1 LQPEKGGIMKN
12 SRKLCGTILLFAIIA
27 AAGILPPAYGAGDVV
42 VGEIKPV
49 YVEKGTTN
57 YTITVRAIVTNNG
70 EGDDV
75 VIDVAA
81 VDGEGFQ
88 LKTLKLSGYV
98 ESGEKKVL
106 IGRINMEKTVYNQI
120 AEWEWLK

>member
-1 LQPEKGGIMKN
+1 MQPDKGGIMKN
-12 SRKLCGTILLFAIIA
+12 SRKLGGAIFLFVIIA
-27 AAGILPPAYGAGDVV
+27 VSGILPTAYGAEDVV
-42 VGEIKPV
+42 VGEIQPV

-81 VDGEGFQ
+81 VDEEGFQ
-88 LKTLKLSGYV
+88 LKTLKLSGYI
-98 ESGEKKVL
+98 ESGEKKVM
-106 IGRINMEKTVYNQI
+106 IGRINMEKSVYNQI

>member
-1 LQPEKGGIMKN
+1 MKN
-12 SRKLCGTILLFAIIA
+12 SKLCGVIFLFAIIA
-27 AAGILPPAYGAGDVV
+27 VTGLLPPAFGAEDVV

-49 YVEKGTTN
+49 YVEKGATN

-88 LKTLKLSGYV
+88 LKTLKLSGYI
-98 ESGEKKVL
+98 ESGEKKVM
-106 IGRINMEKTVYNQI
+106 IGRINMEKSVYNQI

>member
-1 LQPEKGGIMKN
+1 MKN
-12 SRKLCGTILLFAIIA
+12 SRKLGGAIFLFVIIA
-27 AAGILPPAYGAGDVV
+27 VSGILPTAYGAEDVV
-42 VGEIKPV
+42 VGEIQPV

-88 LKTLKLSGYV
+88 LKTLKLSGYI

-106 IGRINMEKTVYNQI
+106 IGRINMEKSVYNQI